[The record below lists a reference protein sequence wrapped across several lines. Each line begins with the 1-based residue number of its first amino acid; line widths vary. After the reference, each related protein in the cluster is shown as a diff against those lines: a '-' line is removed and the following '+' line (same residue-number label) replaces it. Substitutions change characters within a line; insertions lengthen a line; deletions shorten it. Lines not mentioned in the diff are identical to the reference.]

1 MSEIVVDTI
10 KLSEGVIIIINP
22 PLSYDELISLRLIN
36 KISRKD
42 ETSFL
47 YPALYGR
54 FDCNEVEIISDEVYD
69 IYESMKKDILQEN
82 IFVFEA
88 LEKKVEINMKDN
100 SYSITSLTEYIKE
113 IILEQNKVKSMHLS
127 DRFNAIMQSPHY
139 NEFIEEFGFTSSEIL
154 ILRGLFKYAFLTGM
168 TIETLIDE
176 ITGNLEKKANRKLL
190 RKEFINVLRQR
201 LS

>member
-36 KISRKD
+36 KISRND

-69 IYESMKKDILQEN
+69 IYESMKKDIVQEN
-82 IFVFEA
+82 IFVFEV
-88 LEKKVEINMKDN
+88 LENKVEINMKDN

>member
-1 MSEIVVDTI
+1 MSEIVVNTI

-54 FDCNEVEIISDEVYD
+54 FDCNEVEIISDEIYD
-69 IYESMKKDILQEN
+69 IYESMKKDIVQEN

-88 LEKKVEINMKDN
+88 LENKVEINIKDN

-139 NEFIEEFGFTSSEIL
+139 NEFVEEFGFTSSEIL
-154 ILRGLFKYAFLTGM
+154 ILRGLFKYAFLIGM

>member
-69 IYESMKKDILQEN
+69 IYESMKKDIVQEN
-82 IFVFEA
+82 IFVFEV
-88 LEKKVEINMKDN
+88 LENKVEINMKDN

-113 IILEQNKVKSMHLS
+113 IILEQNKIKSMHLS

-168 TIETLIDE
+168 PIETLIDE

>member
-22 PLSYDELISLRLIN
+22 PLSYHELISLRLIN

-54 FDCNEVEIISDEVYD
+54 FDCNEGEIISDEVYD
-69 IYESMKKDILQEN
+69 IYESMKKDIVQEN

>member
-54 FDCNEVEIISDEVYD
+54 FDCNEGEIISDEVYD
-69 IYESMKKDILQEN
+69 IYESMKKDIVQEN

-113 IILEQNKVKSMHLS
+113 DMKVKSMHLS

-190 RKEFINVLRQR
+190 RKEFINVLIQR

>member
-36 KISRKD
+36 KISRND

-82 IFVFEA
+82 IFVFEV
-88 LEKKVEINMKDN
+88 LENKVEINMKDN

>member
-69 IYESMKKDILQEN
+69 IYESMKKDIVQEN
-82 IFVFEA
+82 IFIFEV
-88 LEKKVEINMKDN
+88 LENKVEINMKDN

-154 ILRGLFKYAFLTGM
+154 ILRGLFKYAFLTGI
-168 TIETLIDE
+168 TVETLIDE

>member
-69 IYESMKKDILQEN
+69 IYESMKKDIVQEN
-82 IFVFEA
+82 IFVFEV
-88 LEKKVEINMKDN
+88 LENKVEINMKDN
-100 SYSITSLTEYIKE
+100 SCSITSLTEYIKE

-139 NEFIEEFGFTSSEIL
+139 NEFIEEFGFTASEIL
-154 ILRGLFKYAFLTGM
+154 ILKGLFKYAFLTGM

>member
-69 IYESMKKDILQEN
+69 IYESMKKDIVQEN
-82 IFVFEA
+82 IFVFEV
-88 LEKKVEINMKDN
+88 LENKVEINMKDN

-168 TIETLIDE
+168 TVETLIDE

>member
-1 MSEIVVDTI
+1 MSEIVVDAI

-69 IYESMKKDILQEN
+69 IYESMKKNIVQEN
-82 IFVFEA
+82 IFVFEV
-88 LEKKVEINMKDN
+88 LENKVEINMKDN

-168 TIETLIDE
+168 TVETLVDE
-176 ITGNLEKKANRKLL
+176 ITGNLDKKANRKLL

>member
-69 IYESMKKDILQEN
+69 IYESMKKDIVQEN
-82 IFVFEA
+82 IFVFEV
-88 LEKKVEINMKDN
+88 LENKVEINMKDN

-168 TIETLIDE
+168 TIKTLIDE

>member
-69 IYESMKKDILQEN
+69 IYESMKKDIVQEN

>member
-69 IYESMKKDILQEN
+69 IYESMKKDIVQEN
-82 IFVFEA
+82 IFVFEV
-88 LEKKVEINMKDN
+88 LENKVEINMKDN

-113 IILEQNKVKSMHLS
+113 IILEQNNVKSMHLS

-168 TIETLIDE
+168 TIKTLIDE

>member
-69 IYESMKKDILQEN
+69 MYESMKKDIVQEN
-82 IFVFEA
+82 IFVFEV
-88 LEKKVEINMKDN
+88 LENKVEINMKDN

>member
-69 IYESMKKDILQEN
+69 IYESMKKDIVQEN
-82 IFVFEA
+82 IFVFEV
-88 LEKKVEINMKDN
+88 LENKVEINMKDN

-127 DRFNAIMQSPHY
+127 DRFNAIIQSPHY

>member
-69 IYESMKKDILQEN
+69 IYESMKKDIVQEN
-82 IFVFEA
+82 IFVFEV
-88 LEKKVEINMKDN
+88 LENKVEINMKDN

-176 ITGNLEKKANRKLL
+176 ITRNLEKKANRKLL

>member
-36 KISRKD
+36 KISRKN

-69 IYESMKKDILQEN
+69 IYESMKKDIVQEN
-82 IFVFEA
+82 IFVFEV
-88 LEKKVEINMKDN
+88 LENKVEINMKDD

-176 ITGNLEKKANRKLL
+176 ITRNLEKKANRKLL

>member
-69 IYESMKKDILQEN
+69 IYESMKKDIVHEN
-82 IFVFEA
+82 IFFFEV
-88 LEKKVEINMKDN
+88 LENIVEINMIDN
-100 SYSITSLTEYIKE
+100 S
-113 IILEQNKVKSMHLS
+113 
-127 DRFNAIMQSPHY
+127 
-139 NEFIEEFGFTSSEIL
+139 
-154 ILRGLFKYAFLTGM
+154 
-168 TIETLIDE
+168 
-176 ITGNLEKKANRKLL
+176 
-190 RKEFINVLRQR
+190 
-201 LS
+201 

>member
-69 IYESMKKDILQEN
+69 IYESMKKDIVQEN
-82 IFVFEA
+82 IFVFEV
-88 LEKKVEINMKDN
+88 LENKVEINMKDN

-113 IILEQNKVKSMHLS
+113 IILERNKVKSMHLS

>member
-69 IYESMKKDILQEN
+69 IYESMKKDIVQEN
-82 IFVFEA
+82 IFVFEV
-88 LEKKVEINMKDN
+88 LENKVEINMKDN

-139 NEFIEEFGFTSSEIL
+139 NEFIEEFGFTASEIL

>member
-36 KISRKD
+36 KISRND

-82 IFVFEA
+82 IFVFEI
-88 LEKKVEINMKDN
+88 LENKVEINMKDN

-176 ITGNLEKKANRKLL
+176 ITGNLDKKANRKLL

>member
-69 IYESMKKDILQEN
+69 IYESMKKDIVQEN

-88 LEKKVEINMKDN
+88 LENKVEINMKDN

>member
-1 MSEIVVDTI
+1 MSEIVVDAI

-69 IYESMKKDILQEN
+69 IYESMKKNIVQEN
-82 IFVFEA
+82 IFVFEV
-88 LEKKVEINMKDN
+88 LENKVEINMKDN

-168 TIETLIDE
+168 TIGTLIDE

>member
-69 IYESMKKDILQEN
+69 IYESMKKDIVQEN
-82 IFVFEA
+82 IFVFEV
-88 LEKKVEINMKDN
+88 LENKVEINMKDN

>member
-54 FDCNEVEIISDEVYD
+54 SDCNEVEIISDEVYD

>member
-82 IFVFEA
+82 IFVFEV
-88 LEKKVEINMKDN
+88 LENKVEINMKDN